1 MKPATK
7 LKLEWCAMKMWWKK
21 PALLKEELLEEA
33 VEALYQKLLGGWVP
47 PLPNYKTG
55 RKRRA

>member
-1 MKPATK
+1 MR
-7 LKLEWCAMKMWWKK
+7 MWWKK

-47 PLPNYKTG
+47 PLPDYKTG
-55 RKRRA
+55 RKRKA